1 MHNKYRVYR
10 VNNFENKVV
19 LITGAGNVI
28 GRETAIAF
36 AKQNAKV
43 VVSDISHEAGN
54 TTVNLIK
61 EAGGTAT
68 FIPCDVSREVEVQA
82 LVQGTIEAYGKLDVA
97 FNNAGIEIE
106 QSKLADGDTETYD
119 KIMDINVKGVWLCMK
134 YQIPEML
141 KQQNSAIVNTA
152 SIAGLGAAPK
162 MSIYAASKHAVIG
175 LTKSAAVEYGK
186 KGLRVN
192 AVCPAVIDTDMFKR
206 AAESDPRKA
215 EFIKSMHPV
224 GRIGQPEEIAAAVLY
239 LCSDQ
244 SGFTTGVALPVD
256 GGATAI

>member
-1 MHNKYRVYR
+1 MNSF
-10 VNNFENKVV
+10 NEKVV
-19 LITGAGNVI
+19 LITGAGNGI
-28 GRETAIAF
+28 GRATALAF
-36 AKQNAKV
+36 AKQNASV
-43 VVSDISHEAGN
+43 VVSDINHKDGE
-54 TTVNLIK
+54 TTVSLIK

-68 FIPCDVSREVEVQA
+68 FIPCDVSREIEVRA
-82 LVQGTIEAYGKLDVA
+82 LVDGTVEAYGKLDIA

-106 QSKLADGDTETYD
+106 QSKLADGDEATYD

-134 YQIPEML
+134 YQIPAML
-141 KQQNSAIVNTA
+141 KQSASAIVNTA

-192 AVCPAVIDTDMFKR
+192 AVCPAVIETDMFRR
-206 AAESDPRKA
+206 AAEGDPKKA

-224 GRIGQPEEIAAAVLY
+224 GRIGQVEEVAAAVLY
-239 LCSDQ
+239 LCSENA
-244 SGFTTGVALPVD
+244 GFTTGVALPVD